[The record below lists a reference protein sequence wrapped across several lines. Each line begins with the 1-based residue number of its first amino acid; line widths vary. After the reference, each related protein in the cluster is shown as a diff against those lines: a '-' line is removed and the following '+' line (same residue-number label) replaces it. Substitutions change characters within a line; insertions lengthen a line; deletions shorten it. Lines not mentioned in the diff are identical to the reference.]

1 MMKFVTEL
9 GGVKFIEG
17 ADCNFTPIQKLDT
30 TLNSAFGQD
39 QLKSL
44 TDVKLAMAK
53 QVVQLG
59 GNCLVN
65 FKYGQKVGGFWSQL
79 LSLDDVMWYGSGV
92 VGTLDE

>member
-1 MMKFVTEL
+1 MKFVTEL

-17 ADCNFTPIQKLDT
+17 VDCKFTQIQKLNT

-53 QVVQLG
+53 QVIQLG
-59 GNCLVN
+59 GDCLVD

-79 LSLDDVMWYGSGV
+79 FSRDDVMWYGSGI
-92 VGTLDE
+92 VGTLGK